1 MNQDADTPAEQGLWG
16 QWDQPAQRWLL
27 AGQTRHGWR
36 RSLLLE
42 VSIRI
47 LFPTVLVVSI
57 YLLFAGHHDAGG
69 GFSGGLVAGLAF
81 VLRYVAGGS
90 EELAAA
96 VRISPPVVM
105 GAGLSLAVL
114 TALTPVAFGGPVLSS
129 EIWTAHPPLLGEL
142 ELPSSVVFDAGI
154 YLLVTGA
161 VLELLRTLGAGIE
174 TRELEE
180 QVRETRRDGD
190 QRAEEEGPR

>member
-1 MNQDADTPAEQGLWG
+1 MNQDAGTPGQRGLWG
-16 QWDQPAQRWLL
+16 DWDQPEQRWLL
-27 AGQTRHGWR
+27 ACQTHRGWR

-42 VSIRI
+42 VSVRI
-47 LFPTVLVVSI
+47 LFPTVLVVSV

-96 VRISPPVVM
+96 IRISPPVVM
-105 GAGLSLAVL
+105 GGGLTLAVL
-114 TALTPVAFGGPVLSS
+114 TALVPAMFGEPVLSS
-129 EIWTAHPPLLGEL
+129 AIWVAHPPVLGEI
-142 ELPSSVVFDAGI
+142 ELPSSVIFDLGI

-180 QVRETRRDGD
+180 QVRETRHG
-190 QRAEEEGPR
+190 EEGTQ